1 MIASRGQDRP
11 AEDRRREV
19 FRALVEAQ
27 DQGAGVARS
36 RTLVAERFGLSEKQ
50 VRDIEQE
57 GLQAEWPPL

>member
-36 RTLVAERFGLSEKQ
+36 RTLIAERFGLSEKQ

>member
-36 RTLVAERFGLSEKQ
+36 RTLVAERFGLSQEQ
-50 VRDIEQE
+50 VRDIEGE
-57 GLQAEWPPL
+57 GLAAEWPPL